1 MTTSASPSRAGAVGR
16 ARMYV
21 DGGDF
26 ERDLAR
32 RVAIR
37 TESQALPA
45 SLPELERY
53 VHEEM
58 IPSFER
64 MGFTCKVYANPVPQ
78 KGPLLLATHFE
89 DASLPTVLGYGHGDV
104 IRGQDALWTKGKGP
118 WVTARDGDRLYGR
131 GTADNKCQHTIN
143 MAAMAAVMAERGGR
157 LGFNAK
163 YLIETC
169 EEAGSAG
176 IHQCIAENK
185 ADFAASVFIGSDG
198 PRVKMERPTIVLG
211 NRGGLT
217 FDLTCD
223 LREGAHHS
231 GNWGGLIADPAA
243 ILCHAI
249 ASIVGPRGALN
260 IRAWLPG
267 PIPNSTREAL
277 KDVEIDAGP
286 EGPEIDTWW
295 GEPHLTGPEK
305 VFAWNSF
312 AVLAMTSGRPE
323 APVNAISAKAWARCQ
338 LRFVVGTK
346 VEEILPSLR
355 RHLDQKGFPMVT
367 ITECADVGRFP
378 ATRTDTDH
386 PWAQFTRRSF
396 EATLP
401 GVKPAV
407 IPSTGGGI
415 PNDAFQDILGL
426 PTIWVPHSYA
436 GCSQHAPDEHV
447 LMPIMREATQ
457 LMAGLYWDIGQGPV
471 PAPTSAA

>member
-1 MTTSASPSRAGAVGR
+1 MTSTPSPSREGAVARGR
-16 ARMYV
+16 DYI
-21 DGGDF
+21 DNGDF

-37 TESQALPA
+37 TESQILPE

-53 VHEEM
+53 VRDE
-58 IPSFER
+58 IKPSFEKL
-64 MGFTCKVYANPVPQ
+64 GFECKIYDNPVPQ
-78 KGPLLLATHFE
+78 KGPLILATRIE
-89 DASLPTVLGYGHGDV
+89 DPKLPTVLGYGHGDV

-118 WVTARDGDRLYGR
+118 WITARDGDRLYGR

-143 MAAMAAVMAERGGR
+143 MGAMAAVMAERGGK

-176 IHQCIAENK
+176 IHDCIRLNK
-185 ADFAASVFIGSDG
+185 PDFAADVFIASDG

-217 FDLTCD
+217 FDLVCD

-249 ASIVGPRGALN
+249 ASIVGPRGGLR
-260 IRAWLPG
+260 IRNWLPG
-267 PIPNSTREAL
+267 PISNSTREAL

-286 EGPEIDTWW
+286 EGPAIDTWW

-305 VFAWNSF
+305 VFAWNAF
-312 AVLAMTSGRPE
+312 AVLAMTAGRPE
-323 APVNAISAKAWARCQ
+323 APVNAIAAKAWARCQ

-355 RHLDQKGFPMVT
+355 RHLDQNGFTMVQVV
-367 ITECADVGRFP
+367 ECEDVGRFP

-396 EATLP
+396 ETTLP
-401 GVKPAV
+401 GVKPAI

-436 GCSQHAPDEHV
+436 GCSQHAPDEHI
-447 LMPIMREATQ
+447 LMPVMREAAAI
-457 LMAGLYWDIGQGPV
+457 MAGLYWDIGAGPV
-471 PAPTSAA
+471 PI

>member
-1 MTTSASPSRAGAVGR
+1 MTKTATPTREGAVAR
-16 ARMYV
+16 ARSYV

-26 ERDLAR
+26 EIDLAR

-53 VHEEM
+53 VRDE
-58 IPSFER
+58 IKPSFETL
-64 MGFTCKVYANPVPQ
+64 GFTCKIYDNPVPQ
-78 KGPLLLATHFE
+78 KGPLILATRME
-89 DASLPTVLGYGHGDV
+89 DPKLPTVLGYGHGDV

-118 WVTARDGDRLYGR
+118 WVTSRDGDKLYGR

-143 MAAMAAVMAERGGR
+143 MGAMAAVMAERGGT

-176 IHQCIAENK
+176 INECIRQNK
-185 ADFAASVFIGSDG
+185 ADFAATVFIASDG
-198 PRVKMERPTIVLG
+198 PRVKMDRPTIVLG
-211 NRGGLT
+211 NRGGMT
-217 FDLTCD
+217 FDMMCD

-249 ASIVGPRGALN
+249 ASIVGPRGALR
-260 IRAWLPG
+260 IRSWLPG
-267 PIPNSTREAL
+267 PISNSTRDAL

-286 EGPEIDTWW
+286 DGPAIDTWW
-295 GEPHLTGPEK
+295 GEPHLTAPEK

-312 AVLAMTSGRPE
+312 AVLAMTAGRPE
-323 APVNAISAKAWARCQ
+323 APVNAIAAKAWARCQ

-346 VEEILPSLR
+346 VEDILPSLR
-355 RHLDQKGFPMVT
+355 RHLDQNGFTMVQVV
-367 ITECADVGRFP
+367 ECADVGRFP

-396 EATLP
+396 ETTLP
-401 GVKPAV
+401 GVKAAV

-447 LMPIMREATQ
+447 LMPVMREACAI
-457 LMAGLYWDIGQGPV
+457 MAGLYWDIGAGPV
-471 PAPTSAA
+471 PT

>member
-1 MTTSASPSRAGAVGR
+1 MPTPTSPNRDGALAR
-16 ARMYV
+16 ARAYV
-21 DGGDF
+21 DGGSF
-26 ERDLAR
+26 ETDLAR

-37 TESQALPA
+37 TESQALPE

-53 VHEEM
+53 VRDE
-58 IPSFER
+58 IKPSFER
-64 MGFTCKVYANPVPQ
+64 LGFTCKIYNNPVPQ
-78 KGPLLLATHFE
+78 KGPLILASRIE
-89 DASLPTVLGYGHGDV
+89 DPKLPTVLGYGHGDV

-143 MAAMAAVMAERGGR
+143 MGAMAAVLAERGGK

-176 IHQCIAENK
+176 INQCVTENK
-185 ADFAASVFIGSDG
+185 ADFAATVFIASDG
-198 PRVKMERPTIVLG
+198 PRVKKERPTIVLG
-211 NRGGLT
+211 NRGGIT
-217 FDLTCD
+217 FDMTCE

-243 ILCHAI
+243 ILSHAI
-249 ASIVGPRGALN
+249 ASIVGPRGALR

-267 PIPNSTREAL
+267 PISDATREAL

-286 EGPEIDTWW
+286 EGPAIDTWW
-295 GEPHLTGPEK
+295 GEPHLSGPEK

-323 APVNAISAKAWARCQ
+323 APVNAIAGKASARCQ

-346 VEEILPSLR
+346 VEDVLPSLR
-355 RHLDQKGFPMVT
+355 RHLDLNGFQMVAVE
-367 ITECADVGRFP
+367 ECHDVGRFP

-396 EATLP
+396 ETTLP
-401 GVKPAV
+401 GVSPAV

-415 PNDAFQDILGL
+415 PNDVFQDVLGL

-436 GCSQHAPDEHV
+436 GCSQHAPDEHI
-447 LMPIMREATQ
+447 LMPVMTEAAA
-457 LMAGLYWDIGQGPV
+457 LMAGLYWDIGAGPV
-471 PAPTSAA
+471 PA